1 MLLSQTTVQHITN
14 LELLTDKVKAN
25 CKEYDQ
31 QVTDLLKDV
40 NHVIPQD
47 GGLQLQDWN
56 EFPVEDD
63 PDFIEAFQN
72 IVSDLEIPDKEEN
85 SHLTHSMTGV

>member
-47 GGLQLQDWN
+47 GGLQLWT
-56 EFPVEDD
+56 V
-63 PDFIEAFQN
+63 QN
-72 IVSDLEIPDKEEN
+72 CTAYKLRTWQK
-85 SHLTHSMTGV
+85 SMQHGAIQW